1 MSTTLKDL
9 KYISFIL
16 ILMLSILSLSLVPS
30 HAAANQCP
38 EQFDTGK
45 TSTSAKIKTLFISKP
60 ETLTK
65 MKYMVLSEVG
75 TDKANWLQ
83 KTWRY
88 IPQQIS
94 KRIFKQDNYQFSP
107 FSNLQDSFFHY
118 AVDIPLSSSL
128 KFFFNKNYTISTHLK
143 NAIIISLLVYA
154 GYSEHQAEIAAE
166 KITHERIELIVE
178 REKNKS
184 QNSLQLNIDDINYEF
199 DIRFKLLGLKQV
211 SKKEF
216 ENILTSFYTGNTMA
230 LSPLLHHIDTLN
242 QSMRLQNLDST
253 EIEKLKSQQIEIQ
266 LLTTAFL
273 QQLLY
278 LDEFLHDRTNWEARK
293 TLAFS
298 NGDYNKLQE
307 IASVENFLFSTK
319 LYQAYKEKKIS
330 ANQLKKIIQ
339 TRFFQSYI
347 LELSKYYTQQSL
359 LSLGLL
365 DFDIKRIDKIT
376 IDQEYINEVKS
387 LLK

>member
-45 TSTSAKIKTLFISKP
+45 TSTSAKIKSLIISKP
-60 ETLTK
+60 EAMTK

-75 TDKANWLQ
+75 KEKANWLQ

-107 FSNLQDSFFHY
+107 FANLQESFFHY

-128 KFFFNKNYTISTHLK
+128 GFFFNKNYTISKQLK
-143 NAIIISLLVYA
+143 NAIVISLLVYG
-154 GYSEHQAEIAAE
+154 GYSEYQAEIAAE
-166 KITHERIELIVE
+166 IITNEKIGLIIE
-178 REKNKS
+178 RENTNK
-184 QNSLQLNIDDINYEF
+184 QNAIHLNIDDINYEL
-199 DIRFKLLGLKQV
+199 DIRFKLLGQKQL

-216 ENILTSFYTGNTMA
+216 ENILKSFYTGSTNA
-230 LSPLLHHIDTLN
+230 SSALLHHIDSLN
-242 QSMRLQNLDST
+242 QSMHLQNLSSA
-253 EIEKLKSQQIEIQ
+253 EIEKLKSQQMEIQ

-278 LDEFLHDRTNWEARK
+278 LDEFLHDRTSWQARQ

-298 NGDYNKLQE
+298 NGDYEKLQE
-307 IASVENFLFSTK
+307 IGSVENFLFSTK
-319 LYQAYKEKKIS
+319 LYQAYKDKKIS

-347 LELSKYYTQQSL
+347 LELSKYYTQQSI

-365 DFDIKRIDKIT
+365 DLDIKSLDRVT
-376 IDQEYINEVKS
+376 IDQEYIKEVKS